1 MRQMSENTSAYI
13 YHEGHSIE
21 SASNACSLG
30 SIADHKYFFS
40 PGRYTGNGGNQC
52 YQELCHVTTK
62 AYNLGGSVFRHPDN
76 GIGCTTYIE
85 GQYPMDPDMCD
96 IYAEEMCLSGYDLAN
111 VIPDTVSTSMYMW
124 NDQSCSCQERPIRRA
139 LQMDARRAAVAATHS
154 E

>member
-1 MRQMSENTSAYI
+1 MSENTSAFVYN
-13 YHEGHSIE
+13 EGKKITDATSHCNI
-21 SASNACSLG
+21 A
-30 SIADHKYFFS
+30 SIADHKYYFS
-40 PGRYTGNGGNQC
+40 PGRAGVAGTDAC